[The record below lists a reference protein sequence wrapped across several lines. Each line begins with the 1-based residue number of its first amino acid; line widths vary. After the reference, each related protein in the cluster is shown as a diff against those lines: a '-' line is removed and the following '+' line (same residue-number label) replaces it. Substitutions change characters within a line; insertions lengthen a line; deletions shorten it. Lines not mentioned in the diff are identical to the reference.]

1 MPISYSPTS
10 KNSKPMH
17 GKKLCQYW
25 RNVGNGQGGKEV
37 LNELSGTP
45 FEHLTEEQEEGMS
58 VDTKLDKQII
68 VLNESFIN
76 FFKGT

>member
-1 MPISYSPTS
+1 M
-10 KNSKPMH
+10 
-17 GKKLCQYW
+17 
-25 RNVGNGQGGKEV
+25 
-37 LNELSGTP
+37 NELSGTP
-45 FEHLTEEQEEGMS
+45 FERLTEEQEEGMS